1 MGQYIL
7 WTVHTQMALD
17 PPAWRAH
24 PPLRSVAVPCV
35 ATVVHVAGH
44 SGRRIVSSLDEAAG
58 QRYED
63 VAPVRAIP
71 AYRGQRS
78 LPGWWWSATTGGH
91 VVFESWVERHHIME
105 FDRTPAVIGLSG
117 QPFALVWTEGSR
129 RRSHVPD
136 LFARYADGRAV
147 VIDCRPVDRA
157 DEEFYRVAAITA
169 GVCERVGWEYLLAGE
184 PEPVRAANLRWLAGY
199 RRPYVRVGSIAER
212 LLAAVASPVPL
223 LELAESVGDPV
234 AVLPT
239 LFHLLWADALHV
251 DLRRPMRDDTVVG
264 SADV

>member
-1 MGQYIL
+1 VVAGHPL
-7 WTVHTQMALD
+7 LVRTRRAVGEVPWRVHPQVEPVTA
-17 PPAWRAH
+17 PG
-24 PPLRSVAVPCV
+24 AV
-35 ATVVHVAGH
+35 TVVHVSGG
-44 SGRRIVSSLDEAAG
+44 GRRVVSSVEEAAD
-58 QRYED
+58 QPYEE
-63 VAPVRAIP
+63 ASPVRAIP

-78 LPGWWWSATTGGH
+78 LPGWWWSATTGSH

-105 FDRTPAVIGLSG
+105 FDRTPGVRGISG
-117 QPFALVWTEGSR
+117 QPFALAWAGEGLR

-136 LFARYADGRAV
+136 LFVRYGDGRAAV
-147 VIDCRPVDRA
+147 VDCRPADRA